1 MSERIPPKGRRAAKA
16 APVRSDQAR
25 SGSARAADRS
35 RRASPGRDSRSPGA
49 ISAAPLPVGPR
60 RERYLV
66 AALRPAPGTVG
77 WNGWPAG
84 NGLADPPAPPGDAA
98 GAAEPAGVEELL
110 THLRADPS
118 CVIHRVIAPSGPAG
132 PLFPPVAVV
141 DMDADRAAMLALSG
155 PMLHVEPDLP
165 LQYGR
170 AAVTRGLS
178 FADPGV
184 VPHGEGRTVVIAVV
198 GGDGKAM
205 DGADI
210 YLLSEAFPVRGST
223 DAAGTVTLELPA
235 SPLRGL
241 YVRPRSDHWAVWLG
255 RPDLNLDRPN
265 LVSCPAFAE
274 TFPGFPER
282 PLDSWAAR
290 ALRFDSVPP
299 TFRGHGVRIAIL
311 DSGAAVE
318 HPDLT
323 GRLAGGWGPEAA
335 PADDTGDADTDLPNW
350 GVDTVGNGSHS
361 AGIIGGSDNGHGIV
375 GVVPEA
381 EIHVGRLF
389 PGGRFS
395 DLIDA
400 FDYCVATQIDLVDL
414 GLCSPQPSELLA
426 RKIEQL
432 RQAGIACVAA
442 AGSSGGPVAFPA
454 SLPSVLAVAAIGKTG
469 EYPPESYHATQVRGV
484 PTPEGYF
491 SAAFTCFGP
500 EIDVCAPGV
509 AVVSSV
515 PTTNYAALD
524 GTSTAAAYVSGFAA
538 LLLAHHAEFRNRFRT
553 RDARRVDRLFELI
566 RSSCRPLHLGEAGRA
581 GAGLPDAAVAFGLA
595 RPLFSP
601 VNADPAMALIWAAMA
616 QPGGVRGA
624 QFGLEPPSGFATG
637 NGAAFSTGADDVMAP
652 LRAALSAAGLLP
664 MADGVAVESAH
675 G

>member
-16 APVRSDQAR
+16 APVRSDGAR
-25 SGSARAADRS
+25 TGSARATDRS
-35 RRASPGRDSRSPGA
+35 RRASAGRDSPAPGA
-49 ISAAPLPVGPR
+49 ISAAPHPVGPR

-66 AALRPAPGTVG
+66 AALRPVPGVVG
-77 WNGWPAG
+77 RNGPWQPGHGQPG
-84 NGLADPPAPPGDAA
+84 NGLAGPPAPRGAA
-98 GAAEPAGVEELL
+98 AWTAEPAGAEELL
-110 THLRADPS
+110 TYLRADPS
-118 CVIHRVIAPSGPAG
+118 CVIHRVIAPSGPQ
-132 PLFPPVAVV
+132 FPPVAVV

-184 VPHGEGRTVVIAVV
+184 MPHGEGQSVVITVV
-198 GGDGKAM
+198 GGDGKAL
-205 DGADI
+205 DDADV
-210 YLLSEAFPVRGST
+210 YLLGEAFPVRGST
-223 DAAGTVTLELPA
+223 DAAGTVALELPA
-235 SPLRGL
+235 SPVRGL

-255 RPDLNLDRPN
+255 RPDLSPDRPN

-282 PLDSWAAR
+282 QLDGWAAR
-290 ALRFDSVPP
+290 ALRLDSVPP

-311 DSGAAVE
+311 DSGAAAE

-323 GRLAGGWGPEAA
+323 GRLAGGWAPEAA
-335 PADDTGDADTDLPNW
+335 QTGDRDTHQPSW
-350 GVDTVGNGSHS
+350 AVDTVGNGSHS
-361 AGIIGGSDNGHGIV
+361 AGIIGGSDNGHGV
-375 GVVPEA
+375 LGVVPEA
-381 EIHVGRLF
+381 EIYVGRLF

-400 FDYCVATQIDLVDL
+400 LDYCVANQIDLVDL

-426 RKIEQL
+426 RKIGQL

-442 AGSSGGPVAFPA
+442 AGNSGGPVSFPA

-469 EYPPESYHATQVRGV
+469 EYSPESYHATQVHGV

-524 GTSTAAAYVSGFAA
+524 GTSSAAAYVSGFAA
-538 LLLAHHAEFRNRFRT
+538 LLLAHHVEFRNRFRA
-553 RDARRVDRLFELI
+553 RDALRVDRLFELI
-566 RSSCRPLHLGEAGRA
+566 RSSCRPVRLGDAGRA
-581 GAGLPDAAVAFGLA
+581 GAGLPDAALA
-595 RPLFSP
+595 
-601 VNADPAMALIWAAMA
+601 
-616 QPGGVRGA
+616 
-624 QFGLEPPSGFATG
+624 FGLEPPPDFAIAGLSAATPPANRTSHSGPASNGAQRGNAQTG
-637 NGAAFSTGADDVMAP
+637 NGAAFRAGADDVMAP

-664 MADGVAVESAH
+664 MASGVAVESER